1 MNKKAMTRQ
10 FKELSLM
17 SSLLKKSYSPKK
29 ITLQSPKDK
38 LKRFIYLNITLKYFG
53 ISIYL
58 FTFAIAIKKTEWLR
72 SSTE

>member
-1 MNKKAMTRQ
+1 MNKKAKTRQ
-10 FKELSLM
+10 FKELCLPF
-17 SSLLKKSYSPKK
+17 LKKSYSPKK
-29 ITLQSPKDK
+29 NTHKSPKDK
-38 LKRFIYLNITLKYFG
+38 PKRFIYLNITLKYFG